1 VLFPTITFA
10 VFFLVVYVANWALM
24 PRPRLWKQAII
35 VASCV
40 FYGWWDWR
48 LIFLLLGAT
57 LVNQAL
63 GVRVYR
69 AAGGRG
75 GRRPAARPWLML
87 AVAVNLATLGVF
99 KYFDFFALSL
109 NGVLAAFGL
118 GAPLPL
124 LRIALP
130 VGISFLVFRM
140 LTYVIDIYRGQL
152 TPAPALDFAVYT
164 VFFPYLLAGPI
175 ARAREF
181 LPQLREPRDPR
192 AVDSSR
198 AFVLILGGLVKKLLI
213 ADYLS
218 THIVGGLFA
227 SPQTYSSW
235 ETFWGILAYSVQ
247 IYCDFSAYSDIAIGV
262 SLLLGFRLP
271 DNFDRPYAARS
282 VQEFW
287 RRWHMTLSRWLR
299 DYLYIPLGGNRHGRL
314 NTYRNRMITMLLG
327 GLWHGAAWTFVIWG
341 GLHGLYLSAAK
352 LIGIRPME
360 EQIRTPRQLAAF
372 GLRVLV
378 TFHLVCLGWVFFRAG
393 SLDQAWLFLTGLA
406 HATTAVELR
415 LVFVTAFYM
424 SLMLLIDLPCWVTNE
439 EYPLTA
445 RTRWYVRGMAQ
456 AAAVILISFVGAGN
470 GAAFIYFRF

>member
-1 VLFPTITFA
+1 MLFNSFIFVCFLAVVLP
-10 VFFLVVYVANWALM
+10 LYYALSHKWQNRM
-24 PRPRLWKQAII
+24 LLA
-35 VASCV
+35 ASYV
-40 FYGWWDWR
+40 FYGAWDWR
-48 LIFLLLGAT
+48 FCFLLAGST
-57 LVNQAL
+57 LVDFQIA
-63 GVRVYR
+63 RSIDR
-69 AAGGRG
+69 TADQ
-75 GRRPAARPWLML
+75 RRRKLL
-87 AVAVNLATLGVF
+87 FL
-99 KYFDFFALSL
+99 LSL
-109 NGVLAAFGL
+109 LFGL
-118 GAPLPL
+118 GVLGLFKYCGFFVHSLNDL
-124 LRIALP
+124 LAWLGLGQMHWAIKVILP
-130 VGISFLVFRM
+130 VGISFYTFQSLSYTIDVYRRRLKPVDSLVDYG
-140 LTYVIDIYRGQL
+140 LYVSYFPQL
-152 TPAPALDFAVYT
+152 V
-164 VFFPYLLAGPI
+164 AGPI
-175 ARAREF
+175 ERASNL
-181 LPQLREPRDPR
+181 LPRIMTRRTVGPGHIAAGAQLVLMGYLKKIAIADAVAPYVEQIFSDP
-192 AVDSSR
+192 AACSS
-198 AFVLILGGLVKKLLI
+198 VKLLLGV
-213 ADYLS
+213 Y
-218 THIVGGLFA
+218 LFA
-227 SPQTYSSW
+227 
-235 ETFWGILAYSVQ
+235 VQ
-247 IYCDFSAYSDIAIGV
+247 IYCDFSGYSDIARGV
-262 SLLLGFRLP
+262 SRWFGIELMINFRQ
-271 DNFDRPYAARS
+271 PYLSADI
-282 VQEFW
+282 VEFW
-287 RRWHMTLSRWLR
+287 RRWHISLSTWLR

-314 NTYRNRMITMLLG
+314 NTYRNLMITMLLG